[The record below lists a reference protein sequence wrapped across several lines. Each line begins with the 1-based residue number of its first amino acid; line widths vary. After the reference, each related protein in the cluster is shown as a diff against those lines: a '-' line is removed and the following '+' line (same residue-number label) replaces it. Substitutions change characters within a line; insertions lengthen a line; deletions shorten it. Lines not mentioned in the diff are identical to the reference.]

1 MNKKDYYEVL
11 GLSKGASDQ
20 EIKSA
25 FRKLAKAYHPDVNK
39 SPDAESKFK
48 EIQEAYAVLSDKEKR
63 AKYDQFGH
71 SAFTNAQ
78 GGFSGFEGFD
88 FGSMNDIFDDIL
100 SGFGFGGSSSRRR
113 NTSQRGSDVLYRM
126 TITFDEAVFGCEK
139 DIKVDVSD
147 KCPECDGKGGF
158 DSKTCSDC
166 HGSGTVASE
175 QRTLFGSFLTKT
187 TCRTCN
193 GSGITFERKCS
204 NCHGSGIIRENKT
217 ITIKVPAG
225 VDNENRL
232 RVAGKGESGING
244 GSNGDLYVEFTVKDH
259 EIFNRVLDDIYLELP
274 ITITDAVLGTKK
286 DIPTMYGTVS
296 MSIPEGSQNN
306 DKLRLRG
313 KGIENVMS
321 KRKGDMYIVLK
332 IIIPE
337 KLSRDQKSLFNELSK
352 TDLENNSIFKKY
364 KKYL

>member
-11 GLSKGASDQ
+11 GISKGASDQ
-20 EIKSA
+20 EIKSS
-25 FRKLAKAYHPDVNK
+25 FRKLAKEYHPDVNK

-71 SAFTNAQ
+71 SAFTNQQ

-88 FGSMNDIFDDIL
+88 FGGMNDIFDDIL
-100 SGFGFGGSSSRRR
+100 SGFGFGGSSRRK
-113 NTSQRGSDVLYRM
+113 NSSQRGSDVLYRM
-126 TITFDEAVFGCEK
+126 TINFDEAVFGCEK
-139 DIKVDVSD
+139 DIKVDVSE
-147 KCPECDGKGGF
+147 KCSECDGKGGF
-158 DSKTCSDC
+158 NSKTCTDC
-166 HGSGTVASE
+166 HGSGTVTSE

-187 TCRTCN
+187 TCPTCN
-193 GSGITFERKCS
+193 GKGITFDKKCS
-204 NCHGSGIIRENKT
+204 NCRGSGIVRENKT
-217 ITIKVPAG
+217 ITVKVPAG

-232 RVAGKGESGING
+232 RIAGKGESGING
-244 GSNGDLYVEFTVKDH
+244 GPNGDLYIEFTVKEH
-259 EIFNRVLDDIYLELP
+259 EIFQRVDDDIYFELP
-274 ITITDAVLGTKK
+274 ISITDATLGIKK
-286 DIPTMYGTVS
+286 DIPTMYGTIS

-306 DKLRLRG
+306 NKLRLKG

-337 KLSRDQKSLFNELSK
+337 KLSRDQKALFNSLAQ
-352 TDLENNSIFKKY
+352 TDLESSLLFKKY